1 MFGTLTVNY
10 INLTEYIIVRV
21 VKERSKLTIMCGN
34 AKNNQEM
41 Y

>member
-34 AKNNQEM
+34 AKNN
-41 Y
+41 